1 MIIRKLK
8 LKLNKKQTEEIERY
22 LYHLTSVYNWAIR
35 KIELNAKDK
44 IYFSKL
50 DFANILAGYSDK
62 LDIPSHTIQ
71 GTLSQAY
78 NAWDRCFK
86 KQSKKPRLKGRRNRL
101 NSIIFPDPIKPPKD
115 NRIGLPFIGKIKFYK
130 QELPNGKIKLGRII
144 KRPSG
149 YYLCLWI
156 DAVHSFS
163 VKETDKAVGID
174 PGFSTLLTLSDGTKI
189 DNLRELR
196 KGELRLAQA
205 QRGKRKKLAA
215 RLLERQANR
224 RNDRNHKISRKLIE
238 NYKTIYYS
246 NDNFKGLAH
255 SFGKSVSET
264 SLGKLIGMI
273 TYKSRLGGR
282 DVIPVNS
289 KYTTMTCS
297 ACGSLTGPKGWDGLA
312 VRNWE
317 CSACGAVHDRD
328 INSAVVVLNSG
339 AGYAHK
345 GGMINVFN

>member
-1 MIIRKLK
+1 M
-8 LKLNKKQTEEIERY
+8 NTQC
-22 LYHLTSVYNWAIR
+22 
-35 KIELNAKDK
+35 
-44 IYFSKL
+44 
-50 DFANILAGYSDK
+50 G
-62 LDIPSHTIQ
+62 Q
-71 GTLSQAY
+71 
-78 NAWDRCFK
+78 
-86 KQSKKPRLKGRRNRL
+86 
-101 NSIIFPDPIKPPKD
+101 
-115 NRIGLPFIGKIKFYK
+115 
-130 QELPNGKIKLGRII
+130 
-144 KRPSG
+144 
-149 YYLCLWI
+149 
-156 DAVHSFS
+156 
-163 VKETDKAVGID
+163 
-174 PGFSTLLTLSDGTKI
+174 
-189 DNLRELR
+189 
-196 KGELRLAQA
+196 
-205 QRGKRKKLAA
+205 KRKM
-215 RLLERQANR
+215 
-224 RNDRNHKISRKLIE
+224 NHHTTQSPNFSYGISRKLIE

-345 GGMINVFN
+345 GGMINVSN

>member
-8 LKLNKKQTEEIERY
+8 LKLNKKQTEEIEMY
-22 LYHLTSVYNWAIR
+22 LYRLTAIYNWAIR
-35 KIELNAKDK
+35 RIEINAKDK
-44 IYFSKL
+44 IYFSKF

-62 LDIPSHTIQ
+62 IDIPSHTIQ
-71 GTLSQAY
+71 GTLMQAY
-78 NAWDRCFK
+78 NAWDKCFK
-86 KQSKKPRLKGRRNRL
+86 KQSKKPRLKGNRNRL

-115 NRIGLPFIGKIKFYK
+115 KRIGLPFLGKLKFYK
-130 QELPNGKIKLGRII
+130 QELPEGKIKLGRII
-144 KRPSG
+144 KRASG

-156 DAVHSFS
+156 DAVHTFP

-189 DNLRELR
+189 ENPKELR

-205 QRGKRKKLAA
+205 QRGRRKKLTA

-224 RNDRNHKISRKLIE
+224 RNDRNHKISRKLVE

-246 NDNFKGLAH
+246 DDNFKGLAH
-255 SFGKSVSET
+255 SFGKSVSEA

-273 TYKSRLGGR
+273 TYKCRLGGR
-282 DVIPVNS
+282 DVILINS

-297 ACGSLTGPKGWDGLA
+297 TCGSLTGPRGLSGLA

-317 CSACGAVHDRD
+317 CPVCGTVHDRD

-339 AGYAHK
+339 ARDAALK
-345 GGMINVFN
+345 GGINAFN